1 MATFAVREK
10 LADLGTVIRVE
21 QCNQRPVR
29 WIQNLREVLREEE
42 QELVIS
48 PLCLTV
54 FVLPITKVTSTG
66 YVLVMDQLDRVLSHE
81 SDVVLLLKQLILNKL
96 VFE

>member
-1 MATFAVREK
+1 MATFDVREK

-29 WIQNLREVLREEE
+29 WIQNLRGVEGIKK
-42 QELVIS
+42 ELVIS

-66 YVLVMDQLDRVLSHE
+66 YVLVMDQLDRVL
-81 SDVVLLLKQLILNKL
+81 
-96 VFE
+96 